1 LGQLEANWVGL
12 GFIGIAFV
20 LFVLDIK
27 APTHGALTVGGI
39 VSFVFGAYLLFNTP
53 EMEVPWATIVALAL
67 ATGAFF
73 AFAIGKALA
82 AQRRRPT
89 TGMEGMIGEVGEVR
103 QVLDPAG
110 MVLVHGEL
118 WRAVAEGRPIAAGE
132 RVTVTGQEG
141 FRLRVKKA

>member
-1 LGQLEANWVGL
+1 
-12 GFIGIAFV
+12 
-20 LFVLDIK
+20 
-27 APTHGALTVGGI
+27 

-53 EMEVPWATIVALAL
+53 EMEVPWATIISLAL

-89 TGMEGMIGEVGEVR
+89 TGMEGMIGAVGEAR
-103 QVLDPAG
+103 QGLTPAG

-118 WRAVAEGRPIAAGE
+118 WRAEAEGEPIAAGE
-132 RVTVTGQEG
+132 RVIVTAQEG
-141 FRLRVKKA
+141 FRLRVKKM